1 MTAFLQHSLLL
12 HIVKLFL
19 TFAHGNAVMIHCDWL
34 MYEKLPEWFVFLR
47 VQMPLYN
54 LVVHCHTSD
63 QSQILNR
70 YVT

>member
-47 VQMPLYN
+47 VQISF
-54 LVVHCHTSD
+54 H
-63 QSQILNR
+63 QSRDATVQFSRALSHE
-70 YVT
+70 